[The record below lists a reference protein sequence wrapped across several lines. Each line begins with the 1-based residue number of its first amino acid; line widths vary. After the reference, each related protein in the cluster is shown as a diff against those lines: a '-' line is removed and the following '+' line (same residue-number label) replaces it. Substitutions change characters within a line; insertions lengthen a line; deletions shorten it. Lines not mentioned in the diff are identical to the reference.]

1 MTVFLERSGG
11 MSAAQSALPGARSSS
26 RRLWWVSHQMPA
38 ATTDAYYSA
47 SNYASWNIVT
57 SYAWPEKLSVLLMNA
72 TVSGLAFTEIW
83 EHVFLLRQR
92 CWLEQ
97 PRWCSYA
104 LDCGA
109 PAASLL
115 RQ

>member
-1 MTVFLERSGG
+1 MDVGGAVLVRERGRRRAMVVVGQPSNASSG
-11 MSAAQSALPGARSSS
+11 R
-26 RRLWWVSHQMPA
+26 MPI
-38 ATTDAYYSA
+38 TRF
-47 SNYASWNIVT
+47 NYASWNIVT

-83 EHVFLLRQR
+83 EYVFLLRQR